1 MVRFY
6 IVKLVIMRLDITE
19 MAIYNQ
25 DTVTKLVK
33 KRVIFSFSI
42 VFGQA

>member
-1 MVRFY
+1 MERFY

-25 DTVTKLVK
+25 DAVTKLVK
-33 KRVIFSFSI
+33 KRRFKE
-42 VFGQA
+42 G

>member
-1 MVRFY
+1 MERFY
-6 IVKLVIMRLDITE
+6 IVKLAIMQLDITE

-25 DTVTKLVK
+25 DAVTKLVK

>member
-1 MVRFY
+1 MERFY

-25 DTVTKLVK
+25 DAVTKIGK
-33 KRVIFSFSI
+33 KEEVQRGLTRVSS
-42 VFGQA
+42 